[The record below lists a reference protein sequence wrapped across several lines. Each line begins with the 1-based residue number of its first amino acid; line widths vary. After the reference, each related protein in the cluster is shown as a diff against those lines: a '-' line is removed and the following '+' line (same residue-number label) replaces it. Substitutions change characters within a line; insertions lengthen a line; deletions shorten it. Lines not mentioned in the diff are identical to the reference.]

1 MGLVDELQGVRVCMD
16 TAPIIYFI
24 EKNPKY
30 IGVLKPV
37 FLEID
42 TGRIEAITSTI
53 TLLEVLVHPFRT
65 KNDTL
70 AEKYRDILLY
80 SEGLTAFEA
89 QLQSEP
95 NLETRNRKSLKRPA
109 ELEAD
114 WEIRFG
120 PDNRFRVFYSVEQEN
135 QQVLIL
141 AIGIKRGNRLII
153 GREEVNL

>member
-30 IGVLKPV
+30 LGVLKPV

-65 KNDTL
+65 KNDIL

-80 SEGLTAFEA
+80 SGGLTTFEIFHEV
-89 QLQSEP
+89 SE
-95 NLETRNRKSLKRPA
+95 KSSKLRAKYSIRTPDAIQIAVGLLYRASKFLTNDSALKRVS
-109 ELEAD
+109 
-114 WEIRFG
+114 EI
-120 PDNRFRVFYSVEQEN
+120 D
-135 QQVLIL
+135 VLVL
-141 AIGIKRGNRLII
+141 DDFLKK
-153 GREEVNL
+153 

>member
-30 IGVLKPV
+30 LGVLKPV

-42 TGRIEAITSTI
+42 SGRIEAITSTI

-65 KNDTL
+65 KNDIL

-80 SEGLTAFEA
+80 SGGLTTFEIFHEV
-89 QLQSEP
+89 SEMSSKLRAKYSIRTP
-95 NLETRNRKSLKRPA
+95 DAIQIAVGLLYRASKFLTNDSALKKVS
-109 ELEAD
+109 D
-114 WEIRFG
+114 I
-120 PDNRFRVFYSVEQEN
+120 D
-135 QQVLIL
+135 VLVL
-141 AIGIKRGNRLII
+141 DDFLKK
-153 GREEVNL
+153 

>member
-30 IGVLKPV
+30 LGVLKPV

-65 KNDTL
+65 KNDIL

-80 SEGLTAFEA
+80 SGGLTTFEIFHEV
-89 QLQSEP
+89 SEMSSKLRAKYSIRTP
-95 NLETRNRKSLKRPA
+95 DAIQIAVGLLYRASKFLTNDSALKKVS
-109 ELEAD
+109 D
-114 WEIRFG
+114 I
-120 PDNRFRVFYSVEQEN
+120 
-135 QQVLIL
+135 
-141 AIGIKRGNRLII
+141 
-153 GREEVNL
+153 